1 MKKLTVALGM
11 ATLVAGIAVAV
22 PASAQFAKTKDAQK
36 YREAAFT
43 LMGNHMGRLT
53 AMVKGQVPFD
63 AAKAQESARLID
75 SIGKLPWEAF
85 VPDSVSD
92 EMKGD
97 PVKEAAK
104 FKELTEKFT
113 AESAKLVTASAT
125 LDGLKGQLGKT
136 HGSCKGCHEA
146 FKK

>member
-1 MKKLTVALGM
+1 MKKLTVALGL

-43 LMGNHMGRLT
+43 LMGNHMGRLS
-53 AMVKGQVPFD
+53 AMAKGQVPFD
-63 AAKAQESARLID
+63 AAKAQESARVIE
-75 SIGKLPWEAF
+75 SVGKLPWEAF
-85 VPDSVSD
+85 VPDSVSS

-97 PVKEAAK
+97 PVK
-104 FKELTEKFT
+104 
-113 AESAKLVTASAT
+113 ESAKLVTASAT

-136 HGSCKGCHEA
+136 GGTCKGCHEA